1 MELTLLLAKMFG
13 AYFVIMA
20 LAIFMR
26 KQEWK
31 NFFHEFLNNKHVS
44 FVLGFLILVLGMI
57 LVSIHNVWDA
67 GFNTTLITV
76 FAWLTLIKGI
86 SFFLL
91 PRKVFDRWVKYF
103 LGKGFTSWMTGV
115 FVLGVYLLMFG
126 YGVI

>member
-1 MELTLLLAKMFG
+1 M
-13 AYFVIMA
+13 
-20 LAIFMR
+20 
-26 KQEWK
+26 
-31 NFFHEFLNNKHVS
+31 
-44 FVLGFLILVLGMI
+44 LGFLILVLGMI